1 MEHFVTLFDSLF
13 LPQGLALHMS
23 MERHAGKATFVQ
35 DIEPTFDHPYYWN
48 FGGDHKQQAM
58 KLWGI
63 EL

>member
-1 MEHFVTLFDSLF
+1 MAMI
-13 LPQGLALHMS
+13 ALRRERL

-63 EL
+63 DT